1 MLNPKLCE
9 LCGVDKIEQVFVDT
23 IDEIDDQLELE
34 PAGFKRSALLY
45 RKENIIKARQYYI
58 DLQKNRE

>member
-1 MLNPKLCE
+1 MLNPKLCD

-34 PAGFKRSALLY
+34 PVGFKRSALLSQ
-45 RKENIIKARQYYI
+45 KEKLMKARQYYI
-58 DLQKNRE
+58 DLQQNKE